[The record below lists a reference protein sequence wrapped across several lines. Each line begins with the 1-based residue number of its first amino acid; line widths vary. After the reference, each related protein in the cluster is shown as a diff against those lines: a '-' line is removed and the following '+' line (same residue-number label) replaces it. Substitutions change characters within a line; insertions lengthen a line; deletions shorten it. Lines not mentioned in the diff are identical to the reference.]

1 MLDGDFSSWWETGE
15 EEVEVPI
22 GAIVW
27 WPSSAGAVPAG
38 WALCDGIANAPG
50 PDLRGRF
57 LVGADGGH
65 PDGGTG
71 GGLTHTHAGHAAHGD
86 HVGILA
92 HDHDQRRHAT
102 TTGAL
107 SGLTTAPD
115 MSSSSPAILG
125 PKTGSTGAGAS
136 YVHDG
141 HSAHD
146 APNGEPPWAAGDWI
160 QRMS

>member
-1 MLDGDFSSWWETGE
+1 MRAYATTPPP
-15 EEVEVPI
+15 EVSEDVPI

-27 WPSSAGAVPAG
+27 WPSSAGAIPSG
-38 WALCDGIANAPG
+38 WALCDGVANAPG

-57 LVGADGGH
+57 LVGADAGH

-71 GGLTHTHAGHAAHGD
+71 GGLTHTHAGHSD
-86 HVGILA
+86 HAGVLA

-115 MSSSSPAILG
+115 TSSSAPAILG
-125 PKTGSTGAGAS
+125 PKTGSTGSGAS
-136 YVHDG
+136 YV

-146 APNGEPPWAAGDWI
+146 APNHEPPWTAGDWI